1 MALSLNHIL
10 FPTDFSKNAE
20 RALTFAAEIAA
31 QTGARLTLFHA
42 SQETMDMAPNF
53 AKSKDETI
61 HDANTHFEK
70 LIKSLKKEE
79 QYKNLNISTIL
90 QSGQPTTSLLNKI
103 SEDKPGLVV
112 MGTKGAT
119 GSRNAI
125 FGSVTSNVIQKS
137 EVPVLAVPY
146 GSTIDKFKRIIFTT
160 DYKEGDLVALE
171 QTIDFAKLFNSEIE
185 ILHVSEK
192 QNLDSEIRFR
202 GFREL
207 VTSNVDYGNI
217 NFHLKYEDDF
227 FPGMADYL
235 VEHETSLMVMVRYK
249 KTFWQKLAERDH
261 SKEMA
266 FYSKVPLLMLVGK
279 EDPEKSLIM
288 EGIKGE
294 NNDD

>member
-20 RALTFAAEIAA
+20 RALSFAAEIAA
-31 QTGARLTLFHA
+31 KTGARLTLFHA

-61 HDANTHFEK
+61 HDANTHFET

-79 QYKNLNISTIL
+79 RYEDLNISTIL

-146 GSTIDKFKRIIFTT
+146 GSSTDKFKQIIFTT
-160 DYKEGDLVALE
+160 DYKEGDLLALE
-171 QTIDFAKLFNSEIE
+171 QTIDFARLFTSDID
-185 ILHVSEK
+185 ILHVAEK

-207 VTSNVDYGNI
+207 VTSNIDYENI

-235 VEHETSLMVMVRYK
+235 IEHETSLMVMVRYK

-266 FYSKVPLLMLVGK
+266 FYSKVPLLMLLGQ
-279 EDPEKSLIM
+279 ENSEKSLIM
-288 EGIKGE
+288 EGIKGKN
-294 NNDD
+294 NND